1 MPSSAC
7 CKMSRQNCKFS
18 ISRPKRRHPRWT
30 SKPGNGSSKG
40 TGASRPVFNRFRNLM
55 GFFATFW
62 SWLNGQLAAYIGDN
76 TSRLAG
82 VLEPAV
88 LTLATI
94 YVMAWGYLHLT
105 GKITE
110 PFEAGLKRIALIALI
125 LGVGLRLWLYNTV
138 IVDTFYNAPAQL
150 AAAVVGAS
158 DPVATID
165 AIWDSGGTVAGGL
178 CDKGAAA
185 GFLSGFGFYLAG
197 AVVWC
202 LIGALCVYAMFLI
215 ALSSIALAV
224 LLALGPLFIALL
236 FFDATRRFF
245 TAWIAQLA
253 NYGLITVLT
262 VMVAALLLRIV
273 QSYAAQTAARGA
285 AILTVDAL
293 NMMLIALLVFLVLR
307 QVMPIAAGLAG
318 GASLNSFGMAGR
330 GFSSAARTTAR
341 VARPARAVAAPV
353 AARIAGTV
361 VSDTGAGIGAVA
373 RNWRGRDR

>member
-1 MPSSAC
+1 
-7 CKMSRQNCKFS
+7 
-18 ISRPKRRHPRWT
+18 
-30 SKPGNGSSKG
+30 
-40 TGASRPVFNRFRNLM
+40 M

-76 TSRLAG
+76 TARLAG

-110 PFEAGLKRIALIALI
+110 PFEAGLKRIAMIALV

-138 IVDTFYNAPAQL
+138 IVDTFYNAPSQL
-150 AAAVVGAS
+150 AAAMVGAS
-158 DPVATID
+158 DPVGTID
-165 AIWDSGGTVAGGL
+165 AIWNSGGAVAGNL
-178 CDKGAAA
+178 WDKG
-185 GFLSGFGFYLAG
+185 GLLSGDFGFYLAG

-202 LIGALCVYAMFLI
+202 LIGLLCVYAMFLI

-245 TAWIAQLA
+245 TAWIAQLT
-253 NYGLITVLT
+253 NYAVITVLT

-273 QSYAAQTAARGA
+273 QSYAAQTAARGT

-318 GASLNSFGMAGR
+318 GASLNSFGVAGR
-330 GFSSAARTTAR
+330 SFSWAARRTAGL
-341 VARPARAVAAPV
+341 AAPALGLAAPYAASSVGAAAQGTGRAVRTV
-353 AARIAGTV
+353 AGR
-361 VSDTGAGIGAVA
+361 TGAGVQMLARSW
-373 RNWRGRDR
+373 RNWHR